1 MSIERHRT
9 DPILATMAV
18 DDLDEI
24 LAIERVS
31 FPTPWTRE
39 NFRHEI
45 ESNAHA
51 WNVVLREEGRLAA
64 YACCY
69 LIAGELQINV
79 LAVDPARRRRGHAS
93 RLLDDLLGGARGR
106 GAVRASLEV
115 RPSNLAALALYG
127 SHGFEPTGRRKGY
140 YADTGEDAILM
151 ARPL

>member
-1 MSIERHRT
+1 MSIGRRRT
-9 DPILATMAV
+9 EPMLSAMAL

-31 FPTPWTRE
+31 FPTPWTQE

-51 WNVVLREEGRLAA
+51 WNVVLREDGRVAA

-79 LAVDPARRRRGHAS
+79 LAVDPARRRCGYAS
-93 RLLDDLLGGARGR
+93 RLLDDLLAGARGR

-127 SHGFEPTGRRKGY
+127 SRGFEPTGRRRGY

-151 ARPL
+151 ARSL